1 MKIVQIGIGVY
12 GEKYSKKLSDIGVL
26 SAIHDSDSEKGKEYG
41 EKYSVNYYDSV
52 ESLIA
57 SEDFDGAF
65 VGTNVQS
72 DVELVTKLLYEKK
85 HVFVENLMKYDS
97 VEGDKLKEI
106 SQKKK
111 VIFTGGFD
119 ERFNSTTKQVK
130 NFVREKKYGDLVM
143 LEFFSE
149 TKLPSPTNRGI
160 IFENVIRD
168 IDIANWLFD
177 EMPLVVF
184 ARSGTLDIE
193 NKDFACIMLGYK
205 NNKTAIISSNS
216 FSSKNIRKLRAVCS
230 GGDILSDLI
239 SQKINLE
246 NEEIQ
251 ISSLKEEPILLQIQ
265 NFIDV
270 IEGKNDLVVRPQ
282 EAVNLI
288 KIAEAALLSSKQG
301 VPIYLDLK

>member
-1 MKIVQIGIGVY
+1 MKIVQIGIY
-12 GEKYSKKLSDIGVL
+12 EEKYSKKLSDLGVL
-26 SAIHDSDSEKGKEYG
+26 SAVYDSNSEKGKEAG

-52 ESLIA
+52 ESLIT

-65 VGTNVQS
+65 VGTNVS
-72 DVELVTKLLYEKK
+72 DDVELVTKLLYEKK

-130 NFVREKKYGDLVM
+130 NFVKKKIHGDLIM

-149 TKLPSPTNRGI
+149 NKLPTQNNKGI
-160 IFENVIRD
+160 IFENAIKN
-168 IDIANWLFD
+168 IDSANWLFD

-230 GGDILSDLI
+230 EGDILSDLI

-246 NEEIQ
+246 SEEIQ
-251 ISSLKEEPILLQIQ
+251 VSPLREEPILLQIQ
-265 NFIDV
+265 NFIDA
-270 IEGKNDLVVRPQ
+270 IEGKNELVVKPQ
-282 EAVNLI
+282 DVVNLI